1 MDKNGNGTLSED
13 EVPEQMKQFFGRI
26 DMNNDGEVNAS
37 EAAVLVGR
45 MSGGRGRR
53 GGPGGRRGGPGGRR
67 GGDRQSKSE

>member
-1 MDKNGNGTLSED
+1 
-13 EVPEQMKQFFGRI
+13 MKQFFARI

-53 GGPGGRRGGPGGRR
+53 GGPGGRRGGDRR
-67 GGDRQSKSE
+67 GTPDTEN